1 MEGLCILP
9 YSVKGIPVTV
19 RKGTN
24 MSLSEVNLGEN
35 YPHFMLFQQVEIRVY
50 LAKDRETEMSSG
62 SNKKRKGSRNKVSS
76 SPTGS

>member
-1 MEGLCILP
+1 V
-9 YSVKGIPVTV
+9 YSSVSVKGIPVTV

-50 LAKDRETEMSSG
+50 LAKDRETEMSRVQEAT
-62 SNKKRKGSRNKVSS
+62 RKGREAEIK
-76 SPTGS
+76 

>member
-35 YPHFMLFQQVEIRVY
+35 QPHFMLFQQVEIRVC
-50 LAKDRETEMSSG
+50 LAKDRETEMSRVQEAT
-62 SNKKRKGSRNKVSS
+62 RKGREAEIK
-76 SPTGS
+76 